1 MYYDQV
7 SSNTPSHP
15 LSLTREEM
23 EDVLTGIGPR
33 RRAFSNALTVGA
45 EFAGGWLRRHWLALV
60 NGALLTYVGLALL
73 APVGFALGV
82 NGPAADI
89 FHVYRLFC
97 DQLPSHSFFIFGYQV
112 CLCERCLAIYSSML
126 FSGLVLAVVRNRHNL
141 PSLTWWMWAIS
152 MIPMALDGG
161 TQLFGLRESNVWLRV
176 LTGSIFGIC
185 TALFTLPQIEKA
197 SKDSSAG
204 RPAIS

>member
-141 PSLTWWMWAIS
+141 PSLTWWMWAIG

-176 LTGSIFGIC
+176 
-185 TALFTLPQIEKA
+185 
-197 SKDSSAG
+197 
-204 RPAIS
+204 